1 MTYNADSVF
10 WAQFTS
16 CYVIHY
22 NEKCENSISTR
33 SSLDH
38 SRHSLHFQ
46 VMHRG
51 TTIILANCIV
61 TLIYIYVLY
70 KREKEV
76 QRVSKVTQAILEH
89 RDNKEKM

>member
-1 MTYNADSVF
+1 MLTQFFGLNLHHAMSSITMRNVKTLS
-10 WAQFTS
+10 AQGQALTIQDTH
-16 CYVIHY
+16 CIV
-22 NEKCENSISTR
+22 
-33 SSLDH
+33 
-38 SRHSLHFQ
+38 Q